1 MILTVWRHGEA
12 GSAFTDRQ
20 RELTDSGFDDIGFGC
35 RQFHA
40 ALEGRGLAA
49 PDLVL
54 FSPWVRTR
62 ETAEIIAAAFT
73 HAQMRELEAL
83 RPGSTVP
90 AVDAALGAMEPALA
104 SREHVVLV
112 SHQPLVSHLVDH
124 YLGPDNAV
132 PPLSP
137 GGLVTL
143 SLEAVA
149 RDCGELRFW
158 AMPPEYGAGV

>member
-1 MILTVWRHGEA
+1 MIVTIWRHGEA
-12 GSAFTDRQ
+12 GSAPTDRQ

-35 RQFHA
+35 LQFHA
-40 ALEGRGLAA
+40 ALEERGMAA
-49 PDLVL
+49 PALVL

-73 HAQMRELEAL
+73 HARLRELDVL

-90 AVDAALGAMEPALA
+90 AVEAALGALEPGLA
-104 SREHVVLV
+104 GPGHIVLV
-112 SHQPLVSHLVDH
+112 SHQPLVSRLVDH
-124 YLGPDNAV
+124 YLGVDNPV

-137 GGLVTL
+137 GGLVTI
-143 SLEAVA
+143 SLEVAA

-158 AMPPEYGAGV
+158 AMPPDYRTGA

>member
-1 MILTVWRHGEA
+1 MILTIWRHGEA
-12 GSAFTDRQ
+12 GSAATDRQ

-40 ALEGRGLAA
+40 ALEERGMAA
-49 PDLVL
+49 PALVL

-73 HAQMRELEAL
+73 HAQLRELEAL
-83 RPGSTVP
+83 RPATTVP
-90 AVDAALGAMEPALA
+90 AVEAALGTIGPEFTGPG
-104 SREHVVLV
+104 HIVLV
-112 SHQPLVSHLVDH
+112 SHQPLVSRLVDH
-124 YLGPDNAV
+124 YLGLENPV

-143 SLEAVA
+143 SLEVAA

-158 AMPPEYGAGV
+158 AVPPGYGAGV